1 MGSGAGCRLFRTWS
15 LHDERQRDE
24 AQNDNA
30 QDIKRICKAQ
40 HTRLQID
47 PAGKLRQGVVR
58 GLNRPN
64 ARGCGASHQSLV
76 LLFEKRVAMVGVRGK
91 GGAMNLI
98 LAGKEGREQRDSR
111 APTDVAHKVADAGN
125 LVELVARHAY
135 IVERADGD
143 KDERDSDDLDNA
155 VFNNG
160 PEGDAVVNGCC
171 VIEPNAVS
179 AKPKAIIMRG
189 SNLLARIPE
198 TGMRKSRTMAAGDMA
213 IPDCCAV

>member
-1 MGSGAGCRLFRTWS
+1 MPVVSSVAL
-15 LHDERQRDE
+15 
-24 AQNDNA
+24 
-30 QDIKRICKAQ
+30 
-40 HTRLQID
+40 D

-125 LVELVARHAY
+125 L
-135 IVERADGD
+135 IVVFLPRADVG
-143 KDERDSDDLDNA
+143 ERRR
-155 VFNNG
+155 
-160 PEGDAVVNGCC
+160 DAEHGHR
-171 VIEPNAVS
+171 P
-179 AKPKAIIMRG
+179 P
-189 SNLLARIPE
+189 AR
-198 TGMRKSRTMAAGDMA
+198 
-213 IPDCCAV
+213 

>member
-1 MGSGAGCRLFRTWS
+1 
-15 LHDERQRDE
+15 
-24 AQNDNA
+24 
-30 QDIKRICKAQ
+30 
-40 HTRLQID
+40 
-47 PAGKLRQGVVR
+47 
-58 GLNRPN
+58 
-64 ARGCGASHQSLV
+64 
-76 LLFEKRVAMVGVRGK
+76 MVGVRGK

-171 VIEPNAVS
+171 VIEP
-179 AKPKAIIMRG
+179 KRG
-189 SNLLARIPE
+189 ERETEGDNHARIELACEDPGNGHE
-198 TGMRKSRTMAAGDMA
+198 EEQNNGRG
-213 IPDCCAV
+213 